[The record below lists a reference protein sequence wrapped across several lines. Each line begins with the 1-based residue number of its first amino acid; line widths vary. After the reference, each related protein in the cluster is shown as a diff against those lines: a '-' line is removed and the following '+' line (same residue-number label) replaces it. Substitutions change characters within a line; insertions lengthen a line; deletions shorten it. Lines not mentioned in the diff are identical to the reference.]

1 MHEVAG
7 DAAEC
12 MAEQCGST
20 IGERTGT
27 MARRACICVTIFVAD
42 QPFGCRSC
50 EKDNRTHR
58 HGDQSNSLT
67 RRYPC

>member
-1 MHEVAG
+1 VPWKVAGGMHEVAG

-42 QPFGCRSC
+42 QPFGCPSA
-50 EKDNRTHR
+50 
-58 HGDQSNSLT
+58 DQVSNFHSGSA
-67 RRYPC
+67 